1 MERKKETFEGKK
13 KSLLLITLSRLK
25 EDKLAVLG
33 MIIFLI
39 MLLAA
44 LLAPLIAPYS
54 YKEQDLQNVLASP
67 SAQHFLEQTVWEGI
81 FSAVHYMERSIPSP
95 LALFL

>member
-1 MERKKETFEGKK
+1 MERKKEAFEGRK
-13 KSLLLITLSRLK
+13 KSLLLMTFSRLK

-39 MLLAA
+39 MILAA

-67 SAQHFLEQTVWEGI
+67 STQHFLGQTVLAGI
-81 FSAVHYMERSIPSP
+81 FSAVRCTEPNIPFP
-95 LALFL
+95 

>member
-44 LLAPLIAPYS
+44 LLHS
-54 YKEQDLQNVLASP
+54 
-67 SAQHFLEQTVWEGI
+67 
-81 FSAVHYMERSIPSP
+81 
-95 LALFL
+95 